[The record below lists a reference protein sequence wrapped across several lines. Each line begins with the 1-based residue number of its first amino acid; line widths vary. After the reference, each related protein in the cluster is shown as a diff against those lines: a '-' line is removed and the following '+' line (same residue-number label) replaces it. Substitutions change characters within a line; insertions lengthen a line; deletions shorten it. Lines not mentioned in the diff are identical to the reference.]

1 MAPEG
6 DFGCVEFHVWMD
18 SNASCTVVKHFII
31 NVVDASRPQA
41 IEAIANRGA
50 PDEQP
55 ANVCDARRRQDDAS
69 GLFVAP
75 GFIIGEASRLVR
87 SAESAGAADVAAF
100 GFAERSVGRWLSEL
114 EDEGRVVKTGR
125 KRGTRYRTLGG
136 FVAGF

>member
-1 MAPEG
+1 MASEG
-6 DFGCVEFHVWMD
+6 TLAALSFMYGWTVI
-18 SNASCTVVKHFII
+18 ASCTVVKHFII
-31 NVVDASRPQA
+31 NVVDASRPQ
-41 IEAIANRGA
+41 AIANRGA

-75 GFIIGEASRLVR
+75 GFVIGEASRSVR